1 MNYNKSILV
10 LLVFIFTLIKFSVN
24 AQGQNSDI
32 KLNLDLVFIGNS
44 ITCGGTLENPTQD
57 APPVITSEYLRHKKG
72 ISLVSFSNQGR
83 SGYTTFDFLPSG
95 STFAEVVKAAK
106 SLHVHPAHSLIFS
119 ITLGTND
126 SAIKGPN
133 GAPVSREM
141 YRKNMEAIIDE
152 LLKCFPDSKIVL
164 QKPIYYTPNT
174 QNNAK
179 YLELGLARLQSY
191 FPVLESLAKNYSK
204 KQAGKV
210 FTGDQQ
216 GFNYFKNNYRNYM
229 TAENGKEGVFYLHPN
244 KKGAFK
250 LGEFWGES
258 IFKILK

>member
-95 STFAEVVKAAK
+95 STFAEVIKGTK
-106 SLHVHPAHSLIFS
+106 SLHANRTHLLIFS
-119 ITLGTND
+119 ISLGTND
-126 SAIKGPN
+126 SAIEGPN
-133 GAPVSREM
+133 GAPVSKEM
-141 YRKNMEAIIDE
+141 YQENMETIIDE

-164 QKPIYYTPNT
+164 QRPIYYTPNT
-174 QNNAK
+174 QNGAK
-179 YLELGLARLQSY
+179 YLELGLARLKSY
-191 FPVLESLAKNYSK
+191 FPVLKSVVRNYSK
-204 KQAGKV
+204 KQLGRVYK
-210 FTGDQQ
+210 GDQQ
-216 GFNYFKNNYRNYM
+216 GFNYFKNNYVNYM
-229 TAENGKEGVFYLHPN
+229 TTENGKKGVFYLHPN

-250 LGEFWGES
+250 LGEFWGKS
-258 IFKILK
+258 IYKILK